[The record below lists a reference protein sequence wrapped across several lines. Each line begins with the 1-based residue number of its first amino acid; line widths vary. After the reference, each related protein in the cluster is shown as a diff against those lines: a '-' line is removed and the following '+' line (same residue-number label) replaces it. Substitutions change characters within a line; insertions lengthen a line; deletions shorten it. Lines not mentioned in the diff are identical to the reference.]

1 MAIIEEAAA
10 VDEGFILEE
19 AAAATDD
26 INVPQWVEAVT
37 TNGRVEAA
45 VKLPSF
51 N

>member
-19 AAAATDD
+19 AAAAND
-26 INVPQWVEAVT
+26 ISVLQWVEAVT

-51 N
+51 I